1 MQITVIRVNNPKN
14 RILFYANML
23 RLEIIYNQ
31 SAGNAGTQHNQGL
44 VARHLLSPDDA
55 IPGIHGEQ
63 GSRHKEIRTDQC
75 AIYFHSFNF
84 TELHHII
91 VIKHQQAVRHIHEF
105 MPAVQHIALELIR
118 KSVVIKEL
126 EGFVFAKHRGVMQV
140 EDLLRIARRARQQ
153 QYEQKESHLTSNS
166 GP

>member
-63 GSRHKEIRTDQC
+63 GVPPQRNKDLS
-75 AIYFHSFNF
+75 AIYFNSFNF
-84 TELHHII
+84 TELHHIT
-91 VIKHQQAVRHIHEF
+91 VIKHQQ
-105 MPAVQHIALELIR
+105 
-118 KSVVIKEL
+118 
-126 EGFVFAKHRGVMQV
+126 
-140 EDLLRIARRARQQ
+140 
-153 QYEQKESHLTSNS
+153 
-166 GP
+166 